1 MIPFSPIDST
11 ICTVKNW
18 YVVECEAFTI
28 RNKAATMNDV
38 ANNKSCAA
46 IDANG
51 DDVFKMICL
60 YFSEWYGIT
69 YRIGYAS
76 LAQ

>member
-18 YVVECEAFTI
+18 YVTVREVFII

-38 ANNKSCAA
+38 ANDKSCAA
-46 IDANG
+46 IDENG
-51 DDVFKMICL
+51 DDVLKIICL
-60 YFSEWYGIT
+60 YLSE
-69 YRIGYAS
+69 
-76 LAQ
+76 